1 MIYFIYPNVDIW
13 EYMVDGI
20 DDNDVVCRSLNPNCN
35 KLQLV
40 CRKLLNNQKLP
51 GFMLFGSKMRKELLE
66 LGAGDT
72 VLIPDYIDVCLFR
85 AIASIVKPEVKKCL
99 WIWNP
104 VKVSERERMHRVYDI
119 IVNTGFEISTF
130 DAGDAERY
138 GQKKYSQ
145 FFRMRQDQSI
155 VKDEWDF
162 YFIGFE
168 KGRGTIIAELRDKLK
183 GFRTYFKVVHKASES
198 LTYFHNIDNIKKA
211 KCVIEIVQ
219 EGQKGMT
226 LRPLEAI
233 AFGKKLL
240 SNNKS
245 LMNSDFYNKNNIFI
259 LGVDDIS
266 GIGEFMSRPYVPVD
280 ATIMQKYDLH
290 TWMNNYRNTNI

>member
-51 GFMLFGSKMRKELLE
+51 GFMLFGSKMRKELRE
-66 LGAGDT
+66 LGADDT

-85 AIASIVKPEVKKCL
+85 TISSIVKPEVKKAL

-104 VKVSERERMHRVYDI
+104 VKVPERERMHRVYDA
-119 IVNTGFEISTF
+119 IVNAGFEISTF

-138 GQKKYSQ
+138 GQKLYNQ
-145 FFRMRQDQSI
+145 FFRMRQDLSV
-155 VKDEWDF
+155 VKEEWDF

-168 KGRGTIIAELRDKLK
+168 KSRRAKIAELREKLK

-198 LTYFHNIDNIKKA
+198 LTYSQNIDNIKKA

-226 LRPLEAI
+226 LRPLEAM
-233 AFGKKLL
+233 AFGKKLI

-245 LMNSDFYNKNNIFI
+245 LLGADFYNKNNIFI
-259 LGVDDIS
+259 LGEDDFAR
-266 GIGEFMSRPYVPVD
+266 IGEFISSPYVSVAD
-280 ATIMQKYDLH
+280 SIIRKYDVN
-290 TWMNNYRNTNI
+290 TWMNNYKN

>member
-13 EYMVDGI
+13 EYMVEDI
-20 DDNDVVCRSLNPNCN
+20 DDKDVVCRPLNPNCN

-40 CRKLLNNQKLP
+40 CRKLLNNQQLP
-51 GFMLFGSKMRKELLE
+51 SFMLFGSKMRKELRE
-66 LGAGDT
+66 LGTGDT

-85 AIASIVKPEVKKCL
+85 TISSIVKPEVKKAL

-104 VKVSERERMHRVYDI
+104 VKVHERERMHRVYDA
-119 IVNTGFEISTF
+119 IVNAGFEISTF

-138 GQKKYSQ
+138 GQKLYSQ
-145 FFRMRQDQSI
+145 FFRMRQDLSV
-155 VKDEWDF
+155 VKEEWDF
-162 YFIGFE
+162 YFIGYE
-168 KGRGTIIAELRDKLK
+168 KSRRAKIAELREKLK

-198 LTYFHNIDNIKKA
+198 LTYSQNIENIKKA
-211 KCVIEIVQ
+211 KCIIEIVQ

-226 LRPLEAI
+226 LRPLEAM

-245 LMNSDFYNKNNIFI
+245 LKDSDFYNKNNIFI
-259 LGVDDIS
+259 FGVDDIS
-266 GIGEFMSRPYVPVD
+266 GIGDFMSSPYVPVD
-280 ATIMQKYDLH
+280 DEIMRKYDLN
-290 TWMNNYRNTNI
+290 TWLNNYRNT